1 MTTPV
6 EPPTYRTGKICYIEI
21 PATDVQQSAAFY
33 NRAFGW
39 QIRQRGDG
47 STAFDDTVNEVSG
60 TWVLGRPI
68 ATKPGLM
75 VYIMVGSAAA
85 AVEAVVA
92 AGGEIVKPVD
102 ADTRE
107 VVATF
112 RDPAGN
118 LIGIYQQPGLAEAEA
133 RESSGRSRSNLL
145 VTATGASQG

>member
-1 MTTPV
+1 MTTSAT
-6 EPPTYRTGKICYIEI
+6 PPNYRTGKICYIEI
-21 PATDVQQSAAFY
+21 PATDVQQSAQFY
-33 NRAFGW
+33 KRAFGW

-60 TWVLGRPI
+60 TWVLGRPV
-68 ATKPGLM
+68 AAKPGLM

-85 AVEAVVA
+85 AVDAVVS

-102 ADTRE
+102 PNARE

-118 LIGIYQQPGLAEAEA
+118 LIGIYQQPGLAETEA
-133 RESSGRSRSNLL
+133 RESSAAVRRTS
-145 VTATGASQG
+145 

>member
-1 MTTPV
+1 MTVPTKA
-6 EPPTYRTGKICYIEI
+6 PTYRTGKICYIEI
-21 PATDVQQSAAFY
+21 PATDIGRSAAFY

-47 STAFDDTVNEVSG
+47 ATAFDDTVNEVSG
-60 TWVLGRPI
+60 TWVLGRPP
-68 ATKPGLM
+68 ASEPGLM

-85 AVEAVVA
+85 AVAAVVS
-92 AGGEIVKPVD
+92 AGGEIVEPVNPN
-102 ADTRE
+102 ARE

-133 RESSGRSRSNLL
+133 REAG
-145 VTATGASQG
+145 ATVA